1 MGILNLIADAWKA
14 VRRPPNDGE
23 RAYIGATIRTG
34 EEHYGRYDT
43 INPRDLVRVGHGI
56 TGSIFNAASL
66 ISRAAARGE
75 MKLYRAGSGMGSKRI
90 SSARKSFLRSGA
102 LGISPSRKAM
112 EYADDADDIEQVVDH
127 PVIDIIRDPDPSLS
141 SNDVMMLI
149 YWYREICGHT
159 YLWTGSGTPTGLYIL
174 HPQYTRP
181 ILSRTDGVTAYNYG
195 RENSAPLRMPVEEV
209 IVSKWMID
217 PYAPWQGTSW
227 VGSIE
232 RYGDLEDA
240 AVAAEVS
247 RWKNSGQYGMVLK
260 APKEYTD
267 SQIKQAEAALRAR
280 GGPLSAGRA
289 LVLRDV
295 ELIQSAT
302 KPHEMNYLPGL
313 QQAEAAIYR
322 AAGIPDPIW
331 KMNDAIQSNAAEGGI
346 QWQRAVYERQCR
358 VADDLTEWLLPMFG
372 IEPGEMWF
380 AYDNPVTEDVDAK
393 AARMRDAFVA
403 SAGRP
408 VPVVDVNEYREAIG
422 LEPRDDAEMEAEDTT
437 TESVPTTDAATSVV
451 AGAVAGAVAGGGA
464 DVAATA
470 LNGAQVQALADL
482 ATQVATGQ
490 LPLASARALATAAFP
505 MVPASVLDAVF
516 NPLASFTP
524 EAPVETQ
531 TQAPQTSNADSGS
544 QPGSGEPADGAASKS
559 KGRGNVARGTGSKGA
574 RGRSGKAGAAE
585 LIPRWGVFAA
595 CGCKAADPTDD
606 AIEKQMVRAIQ
617 AWAEDALKRGISAIG
632 PDGSFDLSSLSASEL
647 TSLVNQAVTA
657 AFESGA
663 VTFASEHGID
673 APPLTSQAA
682 REYIKQYNFDLVK
695 GVTQTMADQMRTTI
709 DAGLEQGKTI
719 NEIQQELTDKVP
731 EVSLARA
738 ETIARTETARAY
750 QHGSLKQ
757 AEELGFDSKR
767 WSLSGNP
774 CGLCEGA
781 AAASGAKKVTIGEP
795 FFAAGETIS
804 GTDGRTYTMT
814 RPVYAASDL
823 HPNCSCSTIEYIDEG
838 GQS

>member
-43 INPRDLVRVGHGI
+43 INPRDLVRVGRGI

-127 PVIDIIRDPDPSLS
+127 PVINIIRDPDPSLS

-149 YWYREICGHT
+149 YWYREICGHA

-181 ILSRTDGVTAYNYG
+181 VLSRTDGVTAYNYG
-195 RENSAPLRMPVEEV
+195 RENSAPLRVPVEEV

-240 AVAAEVS
+240 AVAAEVA
-247 RWKNSGQYGMVLK
+247 RWKNSGQYGMVLR
-260 APKEYTD
+260 APKEYND
-267 SQIKQAEAALRAR
+267 AQIKQAEAALRGR

-393 AARMRDAFVA
+393 AARMRDAFA
-403 SAGRP
+403 AG
-408 VPVVDVNEYREAIG
+408 VVMVNEYREAIG
-422 LEPRDDAEMEAEDTT
+422 LEPLDDEQNTLGRVVNAPAFPPAPMETPDAAEAEDP
-437 TESVPTTDAATSVV
+437 EEAEDAEDP
-451 AGAVAGAVAGGGA
+451 AGS
-464 DVAATA
+464 T
-470 LNGAQVQALADL
+470 
-482 ATQVATGQ
+482 
-490 LPLASARALATAAFP
+490 
-505 MVPASVLDAVF
+505 
-516 NPLASFTP
+516 
-524 EAPVETQ
+524 
-531 TQAPQTSNADSGS
+531 DSGS
-544 QPGSGEPADGAASKS
+544 QSGSGEPADGAASKS

-574 RGRSGKAGAAE
+574 RGCSGKAGAAE

-617 AWAEDALKRGISAIG
+617 AWAEDAMKRGIGAIG
-632 PDGSFDLSSLSASEL
+632 HDGSFDISALSASEL

-663 VTFASEHGID
+663 MTFASEHGID

-709 DAGLEQGKTI
+709 DAGLEHGKTI

-781 AAASGAKKVTIGEP
+781 AAASGAKKVPIGEP
-795 FFAAGETIS
+795 FFAAGETIA